1 MQRLCLKRWVPLSA
15 VPPTSFGSG
24 SIVLV
29 QGEVAEA
36 ERGAFLPLL
45 ESHIA
50 SFSAGVTQQ
59 APILPRSA

>member
-1 MQRLCLKRWVPLSA
+1 MPQTLGTAFSRAANELRQ
-15 VPPTSFGSG
+15 

-29 QGEVAEA
+29 HGEVAEA
-36 ERGAFLPLL
+36 ERGAFLPLP